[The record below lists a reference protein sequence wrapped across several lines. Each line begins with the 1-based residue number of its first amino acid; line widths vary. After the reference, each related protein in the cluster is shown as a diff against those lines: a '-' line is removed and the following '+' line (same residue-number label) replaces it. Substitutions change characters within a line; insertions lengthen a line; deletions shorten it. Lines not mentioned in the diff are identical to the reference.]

1 MSKGLTFFGTPIRCD
16 YDDKT
21 ISKDVVGK
29 KSCLNYAEIDNN
41 FNVLEGRDI
50 CSVEVVD
57 CELVIKLVNGTI
69 YKRDIS
75 CGSGINTDETDH
87 VIVND
92 IDYSRLF
99 GEGGPCKESGSLG
112 WLGEW
117 DSDDIDE
124 NIEKK
129 SKGYNLNEHNM
140 YPSGTPIEKILR
152 DILESGV
159 YGELEIDCEK
169 AAIRKIYDG
178 EVVSLDVNELLTNYK
193 IVVKWNGDDVDPTDI
208 INGTDGYSVEV
219 EIVDYPNGGVVNAGE
234 YLFNIIVSRV
244 VGGKV
249 YTASC
254 QNTITIEPI
263 KITITTASKSAGYCG
278 EFTELC
284 GGIDDVSI
292 EFDEEQ
298 DVIADKIT
306 EWSERI
312 LSMIDEESFKCLDC
326 IGKISNP
333 FNFVLDAEG
342 NSEFLCNFDITY
354 EFGELK
360 VYECG
365 NITLDCEDQSFV
377 YDGTEHTFSEDDIHV
392 SADGVTN
399 YELKYS
405 NDNENWY
412 TYDVLPEQF
421 KLTDVDTQRVY
432 VKANGFDENNNEITG
447 ECSFDFSV
455 TPAPLKIMVEDIE
468 IDCCGL
474 GDDLNN
480 IEIECFCEGLVGGDE
495 FNKGN
500 VVYDEIS
507 TENIEC
513 GETIPVTIKNKSEI
527 KGLYPNYEIN
537 FDDGTITINDKET
550 IVFSGTYNVDEYD
563 SIVIEEMS
571 EPEGY
576 KLKFTINSVTG
587 SQTIK
592 NFDDLESYDIY
603 EMSDSGEQLVYQKY
617 KGLEG
622 INELPKCKDFEVNIT
637 ITVNEIE
644 DVVEYSPYINKKV
657 SANVPGDPVW
667 VPATT
672 NVPANVPR
680 TDDDDSSNKVYYFT
694 DYVVNSSD
702 GTYSGF
708 KVSNNVNIDTD
719 RNIRVYDNTLNEWYI
734 LNNSGNNAQIIQ
746 VDQNEVNDWGLDP
759 DYKYYKIICEEL
771 VVIDQLT
778 YSIKIQ

>member
-57 CELVIKLVNGTI
+57 CELVIKLVNGTT

-99 GEGGPCKESGSLG
+99 GEEGPCEDNSLG

-117 DSDDIDE
+117 VDGDVTGNTS
-124 NIEKK
+124 KK

-152 DILESGV
+152 DILESGI
-159 YGELEIDCEK
+159 YGEVEIDCEK
-169 AAIRKIYDG
+169 AAIRKPYDG
-178 EVVSLDVNELLTNYK
+178 EEVSLDVGELLNNGK
-193 IVVKWNGDDVDPTDI
+193 IVVKWNGENVNPTDI
-208 INGTDGYSVEV
+208 NNTNGYSIEV

-234 YLFNIIVSRV
+234 YLFNIIVNRV
-244 VGGKV
+244 VSGKV

-263 KITITTASKSAGYCG
+263 KITITTESKNAGYCG

-284 GGIDDVSI
+284 GGIEDVSI

-298 DVIADKIT
+298 DADKIS

-312 LSMIDEESFKCLDC
+312 LGMIDGESFKCLDC

-333 FNFVLDAEG
+333 FNFILDMEG
-342 NSEFLCNFDITY
+342 NSEFLCNFDIAY

-377 YDGTEHTFSEDDIHV
+377 YDGSEHTFSIGDIHV
-392 SADGVTN
+392 IADGVTN

-405 NDNENWY
+405 DDNENWY
-412 TYDVLPEQF
+412 TYDVLSEEL
-421 KLTDVDTQRVY
+421 KRRNVGTQQVY
-432 VKANGFDENNNEITG
+432 VKANGLDENNNEITG
-447 ECSFDFSV
+447 ECSFEFSV
-455 TPAPLKIMVEDIE
+455 TPAPLRITVDNIE
-468 IDCCGL
+468 IDCCDL
-474 GDDLNN
+474 DDNLNN
-480 IEIECFCEGLVGGDE
+480 IEIGCSCEHLVDGDN
-495 FNKGN
+495 F
-500 VVYDEIS
+500 DEGEVEYGYS

-513 GETIPVTIKNKSEI
+513 GETIPVTINNKDEI
-527 KGLYPNYEIN
+527 RDLYPNYDID
-537 FDDGTITINDKET
+537 FVDGIITINGKET
-550 IVFSGTYNVDEYD
+550 IVFSGTYNVDEYG
-563 SIVIEEMS
+563 SIAIEEMS
-571 EPEGY
+571 DPAGY
-576 KLKFTINSVTG
+576 KLSFYIDGINETQTIN
-587 SQTIK
+587 

-622 INELPKCKDFEVNIT
+622 INNLPTCKNFEVDIT

-644 DVVEYSPYINKKV
+644 DIVEYSPYMNKNV
-657 SANVPGDPVW
+657 SQNVPGDPVW

-694 DYVVNSSD
+694 DYVVDSED

-719 RNIRVYDNTLNEWYI
+719 RNILVYDNTQNEWYT

-746 VDQNEVNDWGLDP
+746 VDQNEVNNWGLDP
-759 DYKYYKIICEEL
+759 DYKYYKIICDEL

>member
-57 CELVIKLVNGTI
+57 CELVIKLVNGTT

-75 CGSGINTDETDH
+75 CGSWINTDETDH

-99 GEGGPCKESGSLG
+99 GEGGPCKESKSLG

-117 DSDDIDE
+117 VDGDNSI
-124 NIEKK
+124 KK
-129 SKGYNLNEHNM
+129 SEGYNLNENNM

-169 AAIRKIYDG
+169 AAISEIYDG
-178 EVVSLDVNELLTNYK
+178 DEVSLDVNELLTNYK
-193 IVVKWNGDDVDPTDI
+193 IVVKWNGENVNPTDI

-234 YLFNIIVSRV
+234 YLFNITVNRV
-244 VGGKV
+244 VSGKV

-284 GGIDDVSI
+284 GGIDDVNI
-292 EFDEEQ
+292 EFGEGQE
-298 DVIADKIT
+298 VSEDKKT
-306 EWSERI
+306 EWTDSI

-333 FNFVLDAEG
+333 FNFILDAEG

-365 NITLDCEDQSFV
+365 NITLDCKNQSVV
-377 YDGTEHTFSEDDIHV
+377 YDGVEHKFREVDV
-392 SADGVTN
+392 SDTGVTGTTVM
-399 YELKYS
+399 YS
-405 NDNENWY
+405 NGNDNWY
-412 TYDVLPEQF
+412 TYEEWPEQL
-421 KLTDVDTQRVY
+421 KLTYVGTQQVY
-432 VKANGFDENNNEITG
+432 VKAKGLDENNNEITG
-447 ECSFDFSV
+447 ECSFEFSV
-455 TPAPLKIMVEDIE
+455 TPALLTIMVNNLE
-468 IDCCGL
+468 IDCCDL
-474 GDDLNN
+474 DDNLNN
-480 IEIECFCEGLVGGDE
+480 IKIGCSYEGLVDGDK
-495 FNKGN
+495 FNVEN
-500 VVYDEIS
+500 VEYDWS

-513 GETIPVTIKNKSEI
+513 GETIPVIINNKDEI
-527 KGLYPNYEIN
+527 RGLYTNYEIN
-537 FDDGTITINDKET
+537 FVDGTITIGDKET
-550 IVFSGTYNVDEYD
+550 VVFSKTYNVDEYG
-563 SIVIEEMS
+563 VIEEEGIIS
-571 EPEGY
+571 EGGGY
-576 KLKFTINSVTG
+576 KLKFTINGVTEN
-587 SQTIK
+587 QTI
-592 NFDDLESYDIY
+592 NVFDDLESYEIY
-603 EMSDSGEQLVYQKY
+603 DTSVSGEQPIYRKN
-617 KGLEG
+617 KGIEE
-622 INELPKCKDFEVNIT
+622 INELPKCKDFEVDIT

-702 GTYSGF
+702 DTYSGF
-708 KVSNNVNIDTD
+708 KVSNNVNIDTN
-719 RNIRVYDNTLNEWYI
+719 RNILVYDNTLNEWYI

-746 VDQNEVNDWGLDP
+746 VDQNEVNNWGLDP
-759 DYKYYKIICEEL
+759 DYKYYKIICDGL
-771 VVIDQLT
+771 VLIDQLT